1 MPHLSVSR
9 CNQALIAVKQ
19 PFHTSKETLMAK
31 KTPLDRRGFMKIA
44 GTYGLSST
52 TFAAAGLVGPLTLEG
67 VATAAAQT
75 AAARSGPAVK
85 TLKFGA
91 AGFNEANLKI
101 QESGQLW
108 FAQELERRSDGALK
122 IEFIGNNAIC
132 NQADCVKKTQQGIV
146 DIYTA
151 STQNSA
157 GSAPYYN
164 VLDFAYMFPSR
175 ASQHHFFYSKKSEK
189 LLREPLRKLHNIQ
202 FLFTH
207 CELRGLMMGQRFAD
221 KPTVSSIDQLAGTK
235 NRVTGTQLGRIA
247 MTLMNLNPTPLAW
260 EETIDGLKQG
270 LIDGAETTMGG
281 AGYANMSPV
290 LSQAVDLR
298 FFSGTEHTAM
308 NNGVF
313 NKLPPKLQDLVLE
326 TAFDAQHYT
335 QINHERAMV
344 EIIGAVPNRGP
355 STIFGKNNVRVAV
368 LPAAELKKAEQ
379 MCSPEFQPKPW
390 EEWRERLNKM
400 SGGRDVYKEIY
411 AIAREIPADMPATE
425 VKPVRWWK
433 A

>member
-1 MPHLSVSR
+1 
-9 CNQALIAVKQ
+9 
-19 PFHTSKETLMAK
+19 MAQ

-52 TFAAAGLVGPLTLEG
+52 AFAVAGYLGPLTLEG
-67 VATAAAQT
+67 VGKAAAQT
-75 AAARSGPAVK
+75 AASRSGASMM

-91 AGFNEANLKI
+91 AGFNEDNLKI

-108 FAQELERRSDGALK
+108 FAQQLEKRSEGALK

-146 DIYTA
+146 DLFTA

-175 ASQHHFFYSKKSEK
+175 ASQHYFLFSKKSEK
-189 LLREPLRKLHNIQ
+189 LLREPLRKLHNIE
-202 FLFTH
+202 FLFSH
-207 CELRGLMMGQRFAD
+207 CELRALMMGQKFAN
-221 KPTVSSIDQLAGTK
+221 KPTVTSVDQLVGTK

-247 MTLMNLNPTPLAW
+247 MNLMQLNPTPLAW
-260 EETIDGLKQG
+260 EETLDGLKQG

-308 NNGVF
+308 NHATF
-313 NKLPPKLQDLVLE
+313 KKLPAKLQDLVHE
-326 TAFDAQHYT
+326 VSYDAQQYT
-335 QINHERAMV
+335 QKNHERALV
-344 EIIGAVPNRGP
+344 DIIGAVPNRKP
-355 STIFGKNNVRVAV
+355 DTLFGKNNVRVAV
-368 LPAAELKKAEQ
+368 LSDAELKKAEQ

-400 SGGRDVYKEIY
+400 SGGQDVYKEIY
-411 AIAREIPADMPATE
+411 AIAREIPATMAAVD
-425 VKPVRWWK
+425 VKPVKWWQ